1 MKHTQRGVSGDPL
14 PGLSRQADKA
24 FKVMGNLAALWMAT
38 LKCIQPAPC
47 VLA

>member
-1 MKHTQRGVSGDPL
+1 MKQIQRGVSGDPL
-14 PGLSRQADKA
+14 PGFSRQADKA
-24 FKVMGNLAALWMAT
+24 FKIISDLAGLWMAT